1 MKIGH
6 WCVKVPAG
14 EFMAGTHRFETK
26 RAALAFRNEW
36 LWANPDAL
44 QVPKL
49 SNDSVVGK
57 LARVTRVRA
66 TCPGVYCRCQCTWQ
80 REKS

>member
-49 SNDSVVGK
+49 SNDSP
-57 LARVTRVRA
+57 RRVRDR
-66 TCPGVYCRCQCTWQ
+66 VQ
-80 REKS
+80 RDLGMVKVRGALGGTYWE